1 MADLKF
7 PENLKYAKSDEWV
20 KVDGD
25 VVTIGISD
33 FAQDQ
38 LNDGLQD
45 GVGVGELLDGLMQ
58 AEDRAID
65 LTLFGDRG

>member
-20 KVDGD
+20 KVEGD

-38 LNDGLQD
+38 LNDI
-45 GVGVGELLDGLMQ
+45 VYAEYIVSPNAIVSVGEAHISSMV
-58 AEDRAID
+58 AA
-65 LTLFGDRG
+65 